1 MWNGIAKQLD
11 PALNQTAVIIPYA
24 RHLMRQRLSP
34 RRVARRLG
42 ESSLDLAWLS
52 IELPRRLRRLISEVE
67 RGQLEVRI
75 RPSGFDEIIRRLDR
89 LANRIV
95 LGIIVAA
102 MIIGLAILLSTY
114 NPLGWAG
121 LQAIMFFIGVISTS
135 VIGAYL
141 AWRVFRS
148 GRG

>member
-1 MWNGIAKQLD
+1 MH
-11 PALNQTAVIIPYA
+11 
-24 RHLMRQRLSP
+24 R
-34 RRVARRLG
+34 ARRLG

-52 IELPRRLRRLISEVE
+52 IELPRRLRRLISQVE

-102 MIIGLAILLSTY
+102 MIIGLAILLATY

-121 LQAIMFFIGVISTS
+121 LQAIMFFIGVISKA